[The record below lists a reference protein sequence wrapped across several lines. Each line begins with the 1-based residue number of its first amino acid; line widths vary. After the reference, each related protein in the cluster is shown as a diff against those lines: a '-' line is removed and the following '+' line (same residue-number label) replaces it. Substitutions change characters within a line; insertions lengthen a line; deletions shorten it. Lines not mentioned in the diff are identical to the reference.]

1 MKLIP
6 KNWVKFQHYKDRNPP
21 WIKLHRDLLIDK
33 EFMRLPLAS
42 KALAP
47 MLWLLA
53 SEDVNGVF
61 EADLDQLEFRLRLT
75 QKELNS
81 GLKPLIDNGF
91 FLDASTMLA
100 VSLQD
105 AIPETERETEKR
117 EKSMSESVPTIPFD
131 QLIDLYEKHLPEL
144 PSVRKSLFSTGT
156 NAKTTKQRWDWVMSS
171 THEKGPRA
179 GQRLAETQEQA
190 LEWFD
195 KFFGFVSQSDFLTGR
210 DKKWSGC
217 NLGWL
222 MNRANFEKVLSGQY
236 HKKD

>member
-6 KNWVKFQHYKDRNPP
+6 KNWDKFQHYKDRNPP

-105 AIPETERETEKR
+105 AIPETEGEGEKEAKFIPPIREDLLKEWVAIRKKKKAGEVTELVINGIVR
-117 EKSMSESVPTIPFD
+117 EANKLGWT
-131 QLIDLYEKHLPEL
+131 L
-144 PSVRKSLFSTGT
+144 
-156 NAKTTKQRWDWVMSS
+156 
-171 THEKGPRA
+171 
-179 GQRLAETQEQA
+179 EQA
-190 LEWFD
+190 IVCCCENSWQ
-195 KFFGFVSQSDFLTGR
+195 GFKASWV
-210 DKKWSGC
+210 
-217 NLGWL
+217 
-222 MNRANFEKVLSGQY
+222 
-236 HKKD
+236 KDNPASNETHPSLRNWI

>member
-53 SEDVNGVF
+53 SEDINGVF
-61 EADLDQLEFRLRLT
+61 EADIDQLEFRLRLS
-75 QKELNS
+75 QKELKD

-105 AIPETERETEKR
+105 AIPETERETEK
-117 EKSMSESVPTIPFD
+117 ETKYIPPISENLFKEYAKIRRAKKQPPLTERMFNAIVKEAATVNITAERAIEICCENGWVGFKADWIKD
-131 QLIDLYEKHLPEL
+131 QLP
-144 PSVRKSLFSTGT
+144 
-156 NAKTTKQRWDWVMSS
+156 
-171 THEKGPRA
+171 
-179 GQRLAETQEQA
+179 
-190 LEWFD
+190 
-195 KFFGFVSQSDFLTGR
+195 
-210 DKKWSGC
+210 KK
-217 NLGWL
+217 LQ
-222 MNRANFEKVLSGQY
+222 VVI
-236 HKKD
+236 

>member
-53 SEDVNGVF
+53 SEDINGVF
-61 EADLDQLEFRLRLT
+61 DADIDQLEFRLRLS
-75 QKELNS
+75 QKELKD

-105 AIPETERETEKR
+105 AIPETERETEK
-117 EKSMSESVPTIPFD
+117 ETKYIPPISENLFKEYAKIRRAKKQPPLTERMFNAIVKEAATVNITAERAIEICCENGWVGFKADWIKD
-131 QLIDLYEKHLPEL
+131 QLP
-144 PSVRKSLFSTGT
+144 
-156 NAKTTKQRWDWVMSS
+156 
-171 THEKGPRA
+171 
-179 GQRLAETQEQA
+179 
-190 LEWFD
+190 
-195 KFFGFVSQSDFLTGR
+195 
-210 DKKWSGC
+210 KK
-217 NLGWL
+217 LQ
-222 MNRANFEKVLSGQY
+222 VVI
-236 HKKD
+236 